1 MDFAAA
7 HTGFVVASY
16 GISFACILALAAYI
30 ISRDRKLR
38 AEAQRLDAARRRERA

>member
-7 HTGFVVASY
+7 HIGFVVASY
-16 GISFACILALAAYI
+16 GISFACILGLAAYVVA
-30 ISRDRKLR
+30 RDRKLR

>member
-7 HTGFVVASY
+7 HIGFVVASY
-16 GISFACILALAAYI
+16 GISFACFLGLAAYVVA
-30 ISRDRKLR
+30 RDRKLR